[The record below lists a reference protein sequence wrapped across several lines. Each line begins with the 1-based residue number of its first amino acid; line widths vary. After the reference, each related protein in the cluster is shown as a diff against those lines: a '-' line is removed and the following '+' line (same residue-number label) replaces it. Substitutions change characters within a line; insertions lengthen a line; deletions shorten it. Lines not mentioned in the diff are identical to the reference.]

1 MKPSSPQL
9 SCLLARLGRLTADGL
24 FALLLLA
31 LVIASGWL
39 VARHDRLWDW
49 SAASNNSLTRE
60 SLTILGRLQG
70 QLRIS
75 VFAAADSQIGKSIGR
90 LLTGYVQARPDLAID
105 YLDPQLFP
113 ERARNADVS
122 LVGQI
127 LVQYQGRRETLKTVS
142 ERDITAAIARLT
154 EIRPPWVAILE
165 GHDEPAIEGQDV
177 GGFGR
182 FGAELKSQGYLVRP
196 LDLASSGTI
205 PDNTRLLIL
214 TMPRIPLFPREVQA
228 LSAYLDRGG
237 NLLWLMDP
245 GAKLGLEP
253 LVARLGLSIL
263 PGVVVDAAAARW
275 GVETPAVA
283 VIEHYPEDVFSAGLT
298 DPILLPGCLGFDTR
312 LAPGWTLVS
321 YLATGDQSWN
331 ETGRL
336 SGKIDRDDV
345 VGEQPGP
352 IPVVLALTRTL
363 PDSSQEQRVAI
374 VGDSDFLTHAQFGS
388 QGNRA
393 LGLRLLRWL
402 GSEDALPELPPLPSV
417 PAALELTDIQRLLLG
432 LGTVSLSLLVLVT
445 GLGIRWY
452 RWRGR

>member
-1 MKPSSPQL
+1 MKPSSQL
-9 SCLLARLGRLTADGL
+9 SDLLGRLERMAADGL
-24 FALLLLA
+24 FTLLLLA

-49 SAASNNSLTRE
+49 SAASSNSLTPE
-60 SLTILGRLQG
+60 SQTILERLQG
-70 QLRIS
+70 PPRIS
-75 VFAAADSQIGKSIGR
+75 VFAAADSQTGKSIGR
-90 LLTGYVQARPDLAID
+90 LLTRYTQVRPDLAID

-127 LVQYQGRRETLKTVS
+127 LIQYQGRRETLKTIG

-154 EIRPPWVAILE
+154 ETRPPWVAILE
-165 GHDEPAIEGQDV
+165 GHGEPAIDGQDV

-182 FGAELKSQGYLVRP
+182 FGAELKSQGFLVRP
-196 LDLASSGTI
+196 LDLATTGAI

-214 TMPRIPLFPREVQA
+214 AMPRIQLFPNEAQA
-228 LSAYLDRGG
+228 LTSYLDRGG

-245 GAKLGLEP
+245 GAMNGLEP
-253 LVARLGLSIL
+253 LAARLGLSIL
-263 PGVVVDAAAARW
+263 PGVVVDAAAAKW

-283 VIEHYPEDVFSAGLT
+283 VIDHYPGDTLGTGLT
-298 DPILLPGCLGFDTR
+298 EPVLLPGCLGFDTQA
-312 LAPGWTLVS
+312 APGWTLAS
-321 YLATGDQSWN
+321 YLATGEQSWN

-352 IPVVLALTRTL
+352 VPVLLALTRTL
-363 PDSSQEQRVAI
+363 PDSNQEQRVAI
-374 VGDSDFLTHAQFGS
+374 VGDSDFLTNAQFGS
-388 QGNRA
+388 HGNRA

-402 GSEDALPELPPLPSV
+402 GSDEALPELPPPPSA
-417 PAALELTDIQRLLLG
+417 PAALELTDTQRLVLG
-432 LGTVSLSLLVLVT
+432 LGTVSLSLLFFLA